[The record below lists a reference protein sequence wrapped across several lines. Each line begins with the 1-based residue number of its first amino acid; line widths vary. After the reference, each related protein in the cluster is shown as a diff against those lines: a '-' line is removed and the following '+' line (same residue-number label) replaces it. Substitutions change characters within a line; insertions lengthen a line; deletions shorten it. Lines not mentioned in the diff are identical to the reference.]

1 MTHQLPTRRGLAE
14 LDERLSEPERCCAQ
28 RLRDLR
34 DRTGLSS
41 EELAHRLRVDKT
53 RLSKYLNGRD
63 VPRRE
68 LAARIHQVV
77 ADQEGGEVS
86 HEEVVQTRKLMYD
99 VVRTRNP
106 LQAREFELAGAR
118 EEIEHQRLRTNQQ
131 LGALREEL
139 VAERRKR
146 QAAEDALAALSVH
159 ARDEVRA
166 LTEQRDAAKRRVVE
180 IEEEVRKAEA
190 LLRLQERDARAMA
203 DLSNATDAELLLWDQ
218 AEEVGVDELYQVLV
232 DWRDYDQ
239 DEQADQ
245 LMERLATSSD
255 ITLLFGLYE
264 MFLNKGRKLDGQRLL
279 ASTARSHDPVAVFYF
294 TRNLEPSKGEE
305 QPLTDFAGA
314 RVHEPLRLVH
324 LLNPSPAMQW
334 VRDVVPVLV
343 LHAPKESLLR
353 FHRACGE
360 NGAADLGARLR
371 ENVLKSIPDGWN
383 SGDRRETELYQLAQ
397 TEAEGRERERRYR
410 RSWLARLLER

>member
-14 LDERLSEPERCCAQ
+14 LDERLSEPERRCAQ

-53 RLSKYLNGRD
+53 RLSKFLNGRE

-68 LAARIHQVV
+68 LAARLHQVV
-77 ADQEGGEVS
+77 AEQEGGEVS
-86 HEEVVQTRKLMYD
+86 PEEVARTRKLMYD
-99 VVRTRNP
+99 AVRTRNP
-106 LQAREFELAGAR
+106 LQAREFELADAR

-131 LGALREEL
+131 LDVLREEL

-146 QAAEDALAALSVH
+146 QAVEDSLADLSVH

-166 LTEQRDAAKRRVVE
+166 LTEQRDAAERRVVE
-180 IEEEVRKAEA
+180 VEEEIRKAEA
-190 LLRLQERDARAMA
+190 LLRLQERDVRAMA

-218 AEEVGVDELYQVLV
+218 AEAVGVDELYQVLV

-264 MFLNKGRKLDGQRLL
+264 MFLGKGRKLDGQRIL
-279 ASTARSHDPVAVFYF
+279 AATARSHDPVAVFYF
-294 TRNLEPSKGEE
+294 TRTLEPSKGEE
-305 QPLTDFAGA
+305 QPLTEF
-314 RVHEPLRLVH
+314 RVTRAQAPVSLVH

-334 VRDVVPVLV
+334 VRDVVPAFV

-360 NGAADLGARLR
+360 NGAADLGERLR
-371 ENVLKSIPDGWN
+371 EHVLRDCPEGWN
-383 SGDRRETELYQLAQ
+383 SGDRRETELYQLARI
-397 TEAEGRERERRYR
+397 EEERRERELKYR